1 MRVNLQNV
9 EQIIFMDSAAR
20 RLLPDFKHLFDSW
33 TLATK
38 VTALRNLGKRSL
50 LDFLN
55 GLQADH
61 IKTLSEYFREEVI
74 VDKMDYHIVK
84 NLETGLDEAGGELSK
99 FEGFLDLATYRRGD
113 RLYISIWR

>member
-1 MRVNLQNV
+1 MRLNLQNV
-9 EQIIFMDSAAR
+9 EQIIFMDAGAR

-55 GLQADH
+55 GLRDDH
-61 IKTLSEYFREEVI
+61 LQSLSAHFREQVT
-74 VDKMDYHIVK
+74 VDTLDYHIVR
-84 NLETGLDEAGGELSK
+84 NVETGIEEVVEELSK
-99 FEGFLDLATYRRGD
+99 Y
-113 RLYISIWR
+113 